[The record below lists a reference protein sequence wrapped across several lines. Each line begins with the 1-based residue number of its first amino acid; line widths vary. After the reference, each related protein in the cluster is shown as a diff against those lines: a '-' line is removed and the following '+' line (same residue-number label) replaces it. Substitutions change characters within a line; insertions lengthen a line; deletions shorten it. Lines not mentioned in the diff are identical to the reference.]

1 MVVLNVMILMSLWP
15 LRLTL
20 KRRNDKRAG
29 KVGSKHGEEEEFAL
43 GIDVRALGEIVA
55 QVTFREKV
63 REERWHAA
71 RRGTRLCHE
80 PTSAALEGEA
90 QSRTLRVIYILLLKC
105 KKLAV
110 AREAGDDPY
119 VPFV

>member
-1 MVVLNVMILMSLWP
+1 MLIAMIMMSLWL

-20 KRRNDKRAG
+20 KWCNDKGAG
-29 KVGSKHGEEEEFAL
+29 KVGAKDSEEEEFAL
-43 GIDVRALGEIVA
+43 GIDACTLGEIVA

-63 REERWHAA
+63 REKRWHAP
-71 RRGTRLCHE
+71 RRGARLCHE
-80 PTSAALEGEA
+80 PASAALEGQA
-90 QSRTLRVIYILLLKC
+90 QSRTLWVIYILLLEC

-110 AREAGDDPY
+110 AREAGDDAD